1 MRNIIKTWPFLFL
14 FMYAIDLHTQTT
26 AIPDANFEKALI
38 DLGIDK
44 DGLINGSVATENIS
58 GITSLDV

>member
-14 FMYAIDLHTQTT
+14 FMYAFKDLHTQTT

-38 DLGIDK
+38 DLGIDQRRA
-44 DGLINGSVATENIS
+44 DQWQCGH
-58 GITSLDV
+58 